1 MKTKA
6 VTIARVYTR
15 AHTHTG
21 SLINKKMNIDKRIA
35 IKPINL

>member
-6 VTIARVYTR
+6 VTLARVYT
-15 AHTHTG
+15 HTHAG

-35 IKPINL
+35 IKPINV